1 MNELRQARPFR
12 LALWL
17 QIISLCVLA
26 LLQPVSAQQIPSAK
40 LKWLLSYEGKSENQV
55 VLDSRFRTL
64 LDMAV
69 PATQIELGGGTRS
82 AEPLKSAV
90 FERIAGVPGE
100 VRIRDGRYVTLTACM
115 AHACVGTHAFLWID
129 TVGGVVIGGL
139 EHDLF
144 GAETYNFSHRE
155 SLLIYSKQ
163 FRSGDLDFHGRK
175 LPAAFRRDFNDWIA
189 YARVE
194 HNRWMANV
202 SRRYLVGAEEPS
214 PYIQFRFVDAGGKIA
229 VLPPDPD
236 SLFDDGKATPAS
248 NESGLGRLSKP
259 FYVLY
264 FNSFLYF

>member
-1 MNELRQARPFR
+1 MPGDTTAPVVAATRPM
-12 LALWL
+12 
-17 QIISLCVLA
+17 
-26 LLQPVSAQQIPSAK
+26 VS
-40 LKWLLSYEGKSENQV
+40 
-55 VLDSRFRTL
+55 
-64 LDMAV
+64 
-69 PATQIELGGGTRS
+69 
-82 AEPLKSAV
+82 
-90 FERIAGVPGE
+90 
-100 VRIRDGRYVTLTACM
+100 RYVTLTACM

-202 SRRYLVGAEEPS
+202 SRRYLVGSEEPS
-214 PYIQFRFVDAGGKIA
+214 PYIQFRFVDARGQVT
-229 VLPPDPD
+229 VLPPDPEF
-236 SLFDDGKATPAS
+236 LFDDGKATPA
-248 NESGLGRLSKP
+248 P
-259 FYVLY
+259 
-264 FNSFLYF
+264 